1 MHDQSMQAPTKED
14 VSAHPSQRPAG
25 RVFNFGAGPATLP
38 YDVMARVQQ
47 EFLNYRGIG
56 VSIVEISHRSK
67 EFVSVVEEAVALFRE
82 LASLPENYSV
92 LFVHGG
98 ARMQFSAVPMNLIA
112 RKPARKAAYVETGV
126 FSASAIKDAGVYGS
140 IETVASSRSVNFV
153 RIPDLHVERIADDTS
168 YLHITT
174 NNTAYGTRWN
184 HFPETGELPL
194 VGDATSEILSRVV
207 DYSRFGLVYASLQ
220 KNLGP
225 AGTAIVVVRKDL
237 FGQALPETPPL
248 LNYAAVDKGQSLL
261 NTPST
266 FNIYFA
272 LLVMR
277 WIRDLGGVREVE
289 RRNNQKAG
297 LLYDFLD
304 TSSFYRPFAEKAHRS
319 TMNVTFDLPTPEA
332 LDGFLKQ
339 AGKEGLY
346 ALKGYR
352 EVGGVRASIYN
363 GMPLE
368 GVQVLVSF
376 MKEFERTQG

>member
-1 MHDQSMQAPTKED
+1 MQGLTKERIAGQPT
-14 VSAHPSQRPAG
+14 STTSG
-25 RVFNFGAGPATLP
+25 RVFNFSPGPAMLP
-38 YDVMARVQQ
+38 YEVMARAQE
-47 EFLNYRGIG
+47 EFLNYGG
-56 VSIVEISHRSK
+56 LGASVLEISHRSK
-67 EFVSVVEEAVALFRE
+67 DFVSIVEEATSVFRE
-82 LASLPENYSV
+82 LVSLPEDYSV
-92 LFVHGG
+92 LFMHGG
-98 ARMQFSAVPMNLIA
+98 ARMQFATVPMNLIA

-126 FSASAIKDAGVYGS
+126 FSANAIKDAGPYGT
-140 IETVASSRSVNFV
+140 IDTVATSRNVKFV
-153 RIPDLHVERIADDTS
+153 RIPDLDLKRVGEDTS

-184 HFPETGELPL
+184 NFPDTGDLPL

-207 DYSRFGLVYASLQ
+207 DYSRFALVYASLQ

-225 AGTAIVVVRKDL
+225 AGTAVVVIRKNL
-237 FGQALPETPPL
+237 LGQSLPETPPL
-248 LNYAAVDKGQSLL
+248 LNYAVVDKGQSLV

-277 WIRDLGGVREVE
+277 WIRDLGGVREIE
-289 RRNNQKAG
+289 RRNDQKAE
-297 LLYDFLD
+297 LLYGYLD
-304 TSSFYRPFAEKAHRS
+304 RSNFYRPLVDKAHRS

-332 LDGFLKQ
+332 TETFVKE

-352 EVGGVRASIYN
+352 EVGGIRASIYN

-368 GVQVLVSF
+368 GVQALVSF
-376 MKEFERTQG
+376 MQEFERKRG